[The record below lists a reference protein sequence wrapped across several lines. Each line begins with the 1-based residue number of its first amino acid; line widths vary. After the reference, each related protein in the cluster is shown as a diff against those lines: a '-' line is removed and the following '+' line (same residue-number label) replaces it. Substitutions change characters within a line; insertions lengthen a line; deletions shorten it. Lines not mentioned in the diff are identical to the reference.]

1 VPQVTALLLTLAV
14 EVPLYVAALVSLRL
28 APVRR
33 AAALA
38 LLVNLL
44 THPVLWSTLGERP
57 PVLRVA
63 AAEVLVWLVEAALL
77 WLAVRRRPAL
87 IALVA
92 AGANAGSILAG
103 ALIAGFA

>member
-1 VPQVTALLLTLAV
+1 MPQVTALLLTLAV

-28 APVRR
+28 APLWR
-33 AAALA
+33 AVALA

-44 THPVLWSTLGERP
+44 THPVLWSALGERP

-63 AAEVLVWLVEAALL
+63 AAEIVVWLVEAAIL
-77 WLAVRRRPAL
+77 WLAVRRRPGL

>member
-1 VPQVTALLLTLAV
+1 VTALLLTLAV

-28 APVRR
+28 APLWR
-33 AAALA
+33 AVALA

-44 THPVLWSTLGERP
+44 THPVLWSALGERP
-57 PVLRVA
+57 PLLRVA

-77 WLAVRRRPAL
+77 GLAIRKHPLL

-92 AGANAGSILAG
+92 AGANAASILAG